1 MVGLIRLPNF
11 YEGDLLSG
19 AWALWVSGVEG
30 VQGFLRG
37 SWLQRSNESKISTIS
52 RVLGFQG
59 PRVNGSQGLIGFNGY
74 QRSTGFRVSRD
85 SGFPMLSRAF
95 KGVGISIIQK
105 FQGSR
110 DGGFQ
115 GFKVQGLEGE
125 SAPRF
130 S

>member
-1 MVGLIRLPNF
+1 MNPVGVR
-11 YEGDLLSG
+11 
-19 AWALWVSGVEG
+19 VEG

-85 SGFPMLSRAF
+85 SGFPMLSGAF
-95 KGVGISIIQK
+95 KEVNISIIQK

-110 DGGFQ
+110 DRRFQ

-125 SAPRF
+125 RASRF
-130 S
+130 P

>member
-1 MVGLIRLPNF
+1 M
-11 YEGDLLSG
+11 
-19 AWALWVSGVEG
+19 SGVEG

-37 SWLQRSNESKISTIS
+37 SWLQRSHESKIFKQ
-52 RVLGFQG
+52 FQG
-59 PRVNGSQGLIGFNGY
+59 SQGSKGPKVNGSQGLIGFNGY

-110 DGGFQ
+110 DGRFQ

-125 SAPRF
+125 RASRF